1 ENGIIIFPNPN
12 APTGVELPLGD
23 IEEILLHN
31 RDVIVIVDEAYVD
44 FGAKSALELI
54 EKYDNLLV
62 VQTFSKSRSMAGMR
76 IGFACGHPQL
86 I

>member
-1 ENGIIIFPNPN
+1 M
-12 APTGVELPLGD
+12 
-23 IEEILLHN
+23 
-31 RDVIVIVDEAYVD
+31 IVDEAYVD

-76 IGFACGHPQL
+76 IGFACGNPQL
-86 I
+86 ISFSE